1 MHQCKGL
8 IGWWDVESF
17 RLDIDWL
24 PSEDTRQNGGL
35 LSDSLLHIVPD
46 IGFQLTGSLPF
57 GPQDPHIVNENV
69 QPLAESRYDPGTR
82 RLPVDFELEP
92 DIPGLS
98 SDDPGL
104 TDNRYACVVTPGPTY
119 AQLGQQLEALV
130 LVCRSI
136 CHFFRCQPP

>member
-1 MHQCKGL
+1 M
-8 IGWWDVESF
+8 
-17 RLDIDWL
+17 RLAHRLGPAHWSRSILLFDH
-24 PSEDTRQNGGL
+24 SCRATVCAQGGL

-92 DIPGLS
+92 DIPGPS